1 MAEQEHSDNSG
12 VAPQPTDRLFFAVY
26 PDPATAERISH
37 LARRLLSEH
46 GLHGNPFATQRL
58 HVTLHYLGDHVG
70 VPDDIVT
77 SACAAAAATVAAP
90 CDLRFDR
97 VASFDR
103 KRRKRPLVL
112 LSGDEA
118 TPLVRMRD
126 ALGEAMVAAG
136 LERWV
141 SPHFTPHVTLLY
153 DDRRLAE
160 RAVEP
165 IGWTAHEFVLMRSV
179 LGQTR
184 HMALGRWPLCG

>member
-1 MAEQEHSDNSG
+1 VVPGGSP
-12 VAPQPTDRLFFAVY
+12 VPYTDPGA
-26 PDPATAERISH
+26 
-37 LARRLLSEH
+37 
-46 GLHGNPFATQRL
+46 
-58 HVTLHYLGDHVG
+58 VTLGSHGG
-70 VPDDIVT
+70 VPSLT
-77 SACAAAAATVAAP
+77 
-90 CDLRFDR
+90 LRFDR